1 MKILVLPRRREGIA
15 LETMQ
20 PHFVAEIQ
28 KIWDLYVQGVVREI
42 YTRADQPGAAILAVE
57 APNVEDARKALAKLP
72 LVEMN
77 MLDLDFIPLAP
88 FTNLSRLFQ
97 AQTETSG
104 RG

>member
-1 MKILVLPRRREGIA
+1 MKILVLPKRRDGVPV
-15 LETMQ
+15 ETMQ

-28 KIWDLYVQGVVREI
+28 AVWDLYTQGVVREL
-42 YTRADQPGAAILAVE
+42 YTRADQPGAAILTVE
-57 APNVEDARKALAKLP
+57 SPSVEEAQKNLARLP

-97 AQTETSG
+97 SQN
-104 RG
+104 